1 MLQFILG
8 RAGSGKTFKIQE
20 IMADLAQNG
29 AEKLLLIVPEQSSFA
44 MEKAML
50 TFLGEQVASKVR
62 VATFTRLIE
71 LVFRQTGRGFGQRI
85 TKGDRNLLMSLA
97 IDKVAGRLAMYRG
110 QAGKLEFVEMMVAV
124 LSEFKMCNVDYNSL
138 LEISK
143 AVEDPILR
151 AKMQDTALILEAYE
165 SLLQSAH
172 NDPLDDLTRLAQRL
186 TQCDSFFSGYTV
198 MFDGFEGFTPQQMA
212 IIEIIFKQSENC
224 YISLCTDA
232 AGFLDDDFSLF
243 APINRTAKRI
253 LNIAKSNNL
262 QVNEPICLEKS
273 RRFKGKGLKILETR
287 VFRPKKEPFCE
298 EIGDVLIFSGR
309 TKYEE
314 ADFICRTIRRLA
326 CEGGYKYGDFAVV
339 TRNEE
344 TYRGIIDVFFEKY
357 EIPYFM
363 DRREEVDAKPLMLT
377 VIYAL
382 EAVNSNFSSESI
394 FKYLKAGLA
403 GVAVDD
409 IFELENYCLFW
420 GITGKRWLSDFTA
433 NPDGY
438 AQMGTEDEEELAKLN
453 GLREKVIAPLAELK
467 EKIADATGD
476 AITKALYGFLEA
488 IRIVE
493 NLKAFCQNLN
503 DSGQGKIAE
512 EQPRLWE
519 ILIEIFD
526 KMATILKAQKISPQK
541 YAKLLRL
548 VINSNDVAFIPH
560 QIDEVDFGSIDR
572 VRAEGVKVA
581 FLIGAV
587 EGEFPRVP
595 AASGIFNDKQ
605 RKQLIAM
612 GLPLYDSLEGLSV
625 NERFLAYKAM
635 AMPSDKLYI
644 TWSSSTSLGGAK
656 SASEIVREAKF
667 VLPKVLCLDAYSAR
681 LSDEIW
687 ARKPAFEI
695 CARHW
700 NDASRFFQTLK
711 QFFARDEAHGY
722 AERLDSVEKIASNL
736 PIKLTSTQG
745 VSHLFG
751 EDIRVSASQIEKFY
765 LCKFAYFCK
774 YGLLA
779 KDRKEA
785 RFDALQYGNVVHF
798 IFEKVLKKYT
808 AEEILKFSKKELL
821 IAIKGVLK
829 GYIEKDLGGWTEKT
843 ERFRYLLDRVSKSAV
858 SLVAHMAGELS
869 QSAFL
874 PVGFELK
881 LSGNGIEPLK
891 LRLTNGRN
899 VIVEGKI
906 DRVDVMQQ
914 AEQRFVR
921 VIDYKTGAKE
931 FQLADVLHGLN
942 LQMLIYLEAACQA
955 AAKSQGP
962 AVPAGVLYLPSVSPV
977 LNLDRDENL
986 AKLESEKSKKLR
998 MNGLV
1003 LNDQQVIL
1011 GMEPDGRGRY
1021 IPVVMKDGEA
1031 KACDSLVDV
1040 AQMDAIMRH
1049 VDGLIISMAEQLQS
1063 GSISAQPAKGDY
1075 DACEFCEYTAACAH
1089 FKDDSGRKIEKVDR
1103 DEFFKKLES
1112 EQNGGES
1119 NA

>member
-8 RAGSGKTFKIQE
+8 RVGSGKTVKIQE
-20 IMADLAQNG
+20 IMSDLAQNG

-44 MEKAML
+44 TEKAML
-50 TFLGEQVASKVR
+50 AFLGERGASKVR
-62 VATFTRLIE
+62 VATFTRLID
-71 LVFRQTGRGFGQRI
+71 LVFRQTGGGFGQRI
-85 TKGDRNLLMSLA
+85 SKGGRNLLMSLA
-97 IDKVAGRLAMYRG
+97 IDKVAGRLAMYRA
-110 QAGKLEFVEMMVAV
+110 QAGKLEFVEMMVAA

-138 LEISK
+138 LEISN

-165 SLLQSAH
+165 SLLQNAH
-172 NDPLDDLTRLAQRL
+172 SDPLDDLNRLAQRL
-186 TQCDSFFSGYTV
+186 IQCDSFFCGYTV
-198 MFDGFEGFTPQQMA
+198 MFDGFDGFTPQQMA
-212 IIEIIFKQSENC
+212 IIEIILRQSENC

-232 AGFLDDDFSLF
+232 TGFLDDDFSLF

-273 RRFKGKGLKILETR
+273 GRFKGNGLKTLE
-287 VFRPKKEPFCE
+287 VCAFRTKKEPFCE
-298 EIGDVLIFSGR
+298 KVDDVLIFSGR

-314 ADFICRTIRRLA
+314 ADFVCRTIRRLV
-326 CEGGYKYGDFAVV
+326 CENGYKYRDFAVV

-363 DRREEVDAKPLMLT
+363 DRREEIDAKPLMLT

-403 GVAVDD
+403 GVAADD

-420 GITGKRWLSDFTA
+420 GITSKRWLSDFTA

-438 AQMGTEDEEELAKLN
+438 AQMGTEDEEKLAKLN
-453 GLREKVIAPLAELK
+453 RLREEVITPLAELR

-476 AITKALYGFLEA
+476 AITKALYGFLET
-488 IRIVE
+488 IKIVE
-493 NLKAFCQNLN
+493 NLKAFCQKLN
-503 DSGQGKIAE
+503 DSGQRKIAE
-512 EQPRLWE
+512 EQPLLWE

-526 KMATILKAQKISPQK
+526 KMAAILKVQKISPQK
-541 YAKLLRL
+541 YANLLRL

-560 QIDEVDFGSIDR
+560 RIDEVDFGSIDR
-572 VRAEGVKVA
+572 VRVEGVKVA

-595 AASGIFNDKQ
+595 TASGIFNDKQ

-667 VLPKVLCLDAYSAR
+667 VLPRVKCLDAYSAR
-681 LSDEIW
+681 LNDEVW

-695 CARHW
+695 CARYW
-700 NDASRFFQTLK
+700 NDASRFSQTLK
-711 QFFARDEAHGY
+711 QFFVRDEAHGY
-722 AERLDSVEKIASNL
+722 AERLDSVGKVASNL
-736 PIKLTSTQG
+736 PIKLTSAQG
-745 VSHLFG
+745 ASNLFG

-798 IFEKVLKKYT
+798 IFEKMLKKYT

-821 IAIKGVLK
+821 GAIKGVLR
-829 GYIEKDLGGWTEKT
+829 GYMERDLGGWTEKT
-843 ERFRYLLDRVSKSAV
+843 ERSRYLLDRASKSAV

-881 LSGNGIEPLK
+881 LSGNGIEPLRLK
-891 LRLTNGRN
+891 LPNGRN

-906 DRVDVMQQ
+906 DRVDVMQR

-921 VIDYKTGAKE
+921 VIDYKTGSKE
-931 FQLADVLHGLN
+931 FRLADVLHGLN
-942 LQMLIYLEAACQA
+942 LQMLVYLEAACQA

-962 AVPAGVLYLPSVSPV
+962 VVPAGVLYLPSVSPV

-986 AKLESEKSKKLR
+986 AKLENEKSKKLR
-998 MNGLV
+998 MNGLI

-1011 GMEPDGRGRY
+1011 GMEPDGKGRY
-1021 IPVVMKDGEA
+1021 IPVAMKNGEA

-1063 GSISAQPAKGDY
+1063 GNISAQPAKGDY
-1075 DACEFCEYTAACAH
+1075 DACEFCEYKAACAH
-1089 FKDDSGRKIEKVDR
+1089 FKDDSGRRIEKIDR
-1103 DEFFKKLES
+1103 DEFFKKLEL
-1112 EQNGGES
+1112 EQNGGEG

>member
-8 RAGSGKTFKIQE
+8 RAGSGKTVKIQE

-44 MEKAML
+44 TEKAIL
-50 TFLGEQVASKVR
+50 AFLGEQEATKVR

-71 LVFRQTGRGFGQRI
+71 LVFRQTGGSFEQRM

-97 IDKVAGRLAMYRG
+97 IDKAADKLAMYRG
-110 QAGKLEFVEMMVAV
+110 QTGKLEFVEMMVAA

-165 SLLQSAH
+165 SLLQNAH
-172 NDPLDDLTRLAQRL
+172 SDPLDDLTRLAQRL
-186 TQCDSFFSGYTV
+186 THCSSFFNGYTV
-198 MFDGFEGFTPQQMA
+198 MLDGFEGFTPQQMT
-212 IIEIIFKQSENC
+212 IIEIILKQGANC

-232 AGFLDDDFSLF
+232 TEFLDDGFSLF

-273 RRFKGKGLKILETR
+273 RRFKGNGLKMLEAR
-287 VFRPKKEPFCE
+287 AFRTKKEPFCE
-298 EIGDVLIFSGR
+298 GIDDVFIFSGR
-309 TKYEE
+309 TKYDE
-314 ADFICRTIRRLA
+314 ADFVCRTIRRLV
-326 CEGGYKYGDFAVV
+326 CESGYKYGDFAVV

-363 DRREEVDAKPLMLT
+363 DLREEIDAKPLMLT

-394 FKYLKAGLA
+394 FKYLKAGLT
-403 GVAVDD
+403 GVAADD
-409 IFELENYCLFW
+409 IFELESYCLFW

-438 AQMGTEDEEELAKLN
+438 AQMAAEDEEKLAKLN
-453 GLREKVIAPLAELK
+453 GLREEIITPIAELK
-467 EKIADATGD
+467 KKIAYATGD
-476 AITKALYGFLEA
+476 AITKVLYGFLED
-488 IRIVE
+488 IKIVE
-493 NLKAFCQNLN
+493 NLKLFCQNLN
-503 DSGQGKIAE
+503 ASGQGKIAE

-519 ILIEIFD
+519 ILVEIFD
-526 KMATILKAQKISPQK
+526 KMVAILKGQKISPQK

-560 QIDEVDFGSIDR
+560 RIDEVDFGSIDR
-572 VRAEGVKVA
+572 VRAEGVRVA

-595 AASGIFNDKQ
+595 VASGIFNDKQ

-667 VLPKVLCLDAYSAR
+667 VLPRVKCLDAYSAR
-681 LSDEIW
+681 LNDEVW

-695 CARHW
+695 CARYW
-700 NDASRFFQTLK
+700 NDASRFSQTLK
-711 QFFARDEAHGY
+711 QFFVRDEAHSY
-722 AERLDSVEKIASNL
+722 AERLESVKKVASNL
-736 PIKLTSTQG
+736 PIKLTSVQG
-745 VSHLFG
+745 ANNLFG

-798 IFEKVLKKYT
+798 IFEKVLRKYT
-808 AEEILKFSKKELL
+808 AEEILNFSKKELL
-821 IAIKGVLK
+821 SAIKDVLK
-829 GYIEKDLGGWTEKT
+829 GYMERDLGGWTDKP

-858 SLVAHMAGELS
+858 SLVAHMAGDLS

-881 LSGNGIEPLK
+881 LSGNGIEPLRLK
-891 LRLTNGRN
+891 LPNGRN

-906 DRVDVMQQ
+906 DRVDVMQR

-921 VIDYKTGAKE
+921 VIDYKTGSKE
-931 FQLADVLHGLN
+931 FRLADVLHGLN
-942 LQMLIYLEAACQA
+942 LQMLVYLEAACQA

-962 AVPAGVLYLPSVSPV
+962 VVPAGVLYLPSVSPV

-986 AKLESEKSKKLR
+986 AKLENEKSKKLR
-998 MNGLV
+998 MNGLI

-1011 GMEPDGRGRY
+1011 GMEPDGKGRY
-1021 IPVVMKDGEA
+1021 IPVAMKNGEA

-1063 GSISAQPAKGDY
+1063 GNISAQPAKGDY
-1075 DACEFCEYTAACAH
+1075 DACEFCEYKAACAH
-1089 FKDDSGRKIEKVDR
+1089 FKDDSGRRIEKIDR
-1103 DEFFKKLES
+1103 DEFFKKLEL
-1112 EQNGGES
+1112 EQNGDEG